1 MYNCKQTMQNRI
13 ISTCKTLFFAL
24 LVLFM
29 TTPTFDATASI
40 PDVDSRLSHARDM
53 VERCRWGEA
62 RAVLD
67 ELYAT
72 LNPQLN
78 PVEYEWVDFSRAC
91 CAVELGVD
99 DADRILEDYLRRN
112 PQSLYRNRVLYYQG
126 IMKVES
132 GDFDAAEQA
141 LLAVD
146 DRALSSRERDRYYIY
161 LGCIE
166 FEREEYVQAGA
177 YLDKVSVGSNYYDH
191 ALYLKSYIAYRNG
204 DNATAREGF
213 TELEDHAQYGY
224 IIPFY
229 LLQLEYIEG
238 NHDSVIARGERL
250 LRFAEGASRNSIV
263 RIVAESLFYKEDYAR
278 VVHLLSEFP
287 EAEMGPQDRYVYGYS
302 LYRMTMYEE
311 ACRHLEVASL
321 ESGALGQNAA
331 YHLGCCFIKLENLS
345 DAARAFSLASDGDMS
360 SEIAEDALFNYGYL
374 MYRLDDG
381 IFNQTIAV
389 LQRYITLFP
398 DSENVDEAKRL
409 LITAYYNSE
418 SYQEAYQTIREFP
431 NPDTEMRTIQQR
443 AALQCAIEA
452 AKNRDWES
460 ADRLLA
466 EIEEIGVQ
474 STYLTLARYW
484 QGEVAYNMGDMGR
497 AIEKFGEYIYRAPR
511 TAVERLYAYYGTG
524 YAQFTEGNNDAAL
537 EAFEA
542 FVRGYTT
549 RDEYLYD
556 AQNRI
561 GDVYFSERE
570 FTDARNAYNIAMA
583 SNFEPRHYARYQ
595 LAMIDGIEDR
605 VSSKVERLNDIVS
618 DGAGDYVDD
627 AWYELGRTYITSE
640 RYSEGAAT
648 LQQFVDLNDTISPFY
663 VSALSDLALAY
674 YNLERRDDARRCYE
688 AVVSYNAQSPA
699 AMEAMRGIREIYI
712 DEDRLDEYFAYA
724 ERSGVQ
730 GDMSAAMRDSLTFA
744 AARRSYLEGDME
756 NARNK
761 FINYLDSFE
770 RGYNRA
776 EALFYL
782 SDCYVEAEDNDA
794 ALETMEELLAQGYTQ
809 YTERVLGVYARMT
822 YDMERFDTSADA
834 YLELYEVAHDSS
846 RRRAAT
852 EGYVDAT
859 ISHGDAARI
868 KRMAENV
875 ATMTDATEWA
885 RTHSMLAHA
894 NVLANEGNH
903 AAAKPLYE
911 TLAADRT
918 TVEGAEA
925 YYRLLKYKYDE
936 GDYAA
941 AEQMIYDMGEC
952 GSLYWQAKMFLLL
965 GDVMVA
971 TGNTFQARAT
981 YQSIID
987 GYTRNGDGIL
997 DEARERIDG
1006 LAR

>member
-1 MYNCKQTMQNRI
+1 MRNRI
-13 ISTCKTLFFAL
+13 ISLFL
-24 LVLFM
+24 SLFM
-29 TTPTFDATASI
+29 AVAIFDASASI
-40 PDVDSRLSHARDM
+40 PNMESRIEQARDM

-62 RAVLD
+62 RVALE
-67 ELYAT
+67 ELYNG

-78 PVEYEWVDFSRAC
+78 PVEYEWVDFYRVC

-99 DADRILEDYLRRN
+99 DADRILDDYMRRN
-112 PQSLYRNRVLYYQG
+112 PQSLYRNRILYYKG
-126 IMKVES
+126 IMKVEA
-132 GDFDAAEQA
+132 GEFDAAEEA
-141 LLAVD
+141 LLEVD
-146 DRALSSRERDRYYIY
+146 ERALSSRERDRYYIY

-166 FEREEYVQAGA
+166 FEREEYMQAKA
-177 YLDKVSVGSNYYDH
+177 YLDRVTRESNYYDH
-191 ALYLKSYIAYRNG
+191 ALYLNSYIAYRNREH
-204 DNATAREGF
+204 DVAREGF
-213 TELEDHAQYGY
+213 EQLEDHVQYGY
-224 IIPFY
+224 VIPFY

-238 NHDSVIARGERL
+238 NHDGVIERGERL
-250 LRFAEGASRNSIV
+250 LRLAEGDSRDGLL
-263 RIVAESLFYKEDYAR
+263 RIVAESHFHKEDYAR
-278 VVHLLSEFP
+278 VIHLMSQFP
-287 EAEMGPQDRYVYGYS
+287 EDKMGPQDRYVYGYS

-311 ACRHLEVASL
+311 AQRHLEIASL
-321 ESGALGQNAA
+321 ESGDLGQNAA
-331 YHLGCCFIKLENLS
+331 YHLGCCFIKMDNLS
-345 DAARAFSLASDGDMS
+345 DAARAFSIASNGDMT

-398 DSENVDEAKRL
+398 DSENIDEAKRL
-409 LITAYYNSE
+409 LIIAYYNSE
-418 SYQEAYQTIREFP
+418 SYQDAYETIRNFP
-431 NPDTEMRTIQQR
+431 NPDNNMRTIQQR

-452 AKNRDWES
+452 VKRQDWET
-460 ADRLLA
+460 ADELLA

-484 QGEVAYNMGDMGR
+484 QGEVAYAMGDMER
-497 AIEKFGEYIYRAPR
+497 AIEKYGEYIFRSPR
-511 TAVERLYAYYGTG
+511 TAIERLYAYYGTG
-524 YAQFTEGNNDAAL
+524 YAQFAEGNNEAAL
-537 EAFEA
+537 ESFES

-549 RDEYLYD
+549 RNEYLYD

-583 SNFEPRHYARYQ
+583 STYEPRHYARYQ
-595 LAMIDGIEDR
+595 LALIDGIENR
-605 VSSKVERLNDIVS
+605 VSSKIERLSDIVS
-618 DGAGDYVDD
+618 DGTGDYVDD

-648 LQQFVDLNDTISPFY
+648 LQQFVDLNDTVSPFY
-663 VSALSDLALAY
+663 VTALSDLALAY

-688 AVVSYNAQSPA
+688 AVVDFDAQSPA

-730 GDMSAAMRDSLTFA
+730 SDMTAAMRDSLTFA
-744 AARRSYLEGDME
+744 AARRSYLDGDYD
-756 NARNK
+756 NARHK
-761 FINYLDSFE
+761 FVNYLNSFE
-770 RGYNRA
+770 RGYNRT

-782 SDCYVEAEDNDA
+782 SDCYVEAEEHDE

-822 YDMERFDTSADA
+822 YDLSRFESSADA
-834 YLELYEVAHDSS
+834 YLELYQVAHDAS
-846 RRRAAT
+846 RRRSAS

-859 ISHGDAARI
+859 LALGNAERI
-868 KRMAENV
+868 KRMAQNV
-875 ATMTDATEWA
+875 STMDDATEWA
-885 RTHSMLAHA
+885 RTRSMLAHA
-894 NVLANEGNH
+894 NVLAEEGND
-903 AAAKPLYE
+903 AEAKPLYE
-911 TLAADRT
+911 VLATNRA

-925 YYRLLKYKYDE
+925 YYHLLKYKYDS
-936 GDYAA
+936 GAYAE
-941 AEQMIYDMGEC
+941 AEQMIYDMGDC

-981 YQSIID
+981 YQSIVD
-987 GYTRNGDGIL
+987 GYTRSDDGIL
-997 DEARERIDG
+997 DEARERIEA